1 MASRRR
7 GAGGVEKVKSK
18 EGAQREA
25 GGCGERGRGD
35 SLEASEL
42 GMASPPL
49 DVFTI
54 PPTAQVSRGIC

>member
-1 MASRRR
+1 MASRRG

-42 GMASPPL
+42 GRASPPL

-54 PPTAQVSRGIC
+54 P